1 MYMSVTCS
9 KSNTFLFLT
18 TAVLWRYTT
27 GKRDVIVVHGGIR
40 ILPVPQVLVPLS
52 PRLGRGACKTGTVK
66 NMVNHNKTRLFG
78 FSFTDLF
85 WGVCLFLIF
94 YFEMIYFLFIYLPI
108 WMNLLSICLCIHFF
122 HSFFHLVIRSYK
134 VNYMY
139 IVCC

>member
-18 TAVLWRYTT
+18 TAVVWRYTT

-66 NMVNHNKTRLFG
+66 NMVNHNKIRLFG
-78 FSFTDLF
+78 FSFTCLF
-85 WGVCLFLIF
+85 WICLFLIF
-94 YFEMIYFLFIYLPI
+94 YFEMIYFLFIHLPI
-108 WMNLLSICLCIHFF
+108 WMNLFIY
-122 HSFFHLVIRSYK
+122 SFFPFFLLFR
-134 VNYMY
+134 N
-139 IVCC
+139 